1 MVSPLFSIV
10 VVLLLAAASVFL
22 IQRKAKAHTFR
33 YALTMG
39 VIVGLVVVPVYALL
53 FFQGFTETADM
64 IRAWVTLV
72 VTAMLLIG
80 TCFFSYRHYFMD

>member
-10 VVLLLAAASVFL
+10 VVLLLAAASVL
-22 IQRKAKAHTFR
+22 LVQRTAKTHTFR
-33 YALTMG
+33 YALSMG
-39 VIVGLVVVPVYALL
+39 VIVGLVLIPVYILL

-64 IRAWVTLV
+64 IRAWITLL
-72 VTAMLLIG
+72 VTAILLIG